1 MYNKY
6 LKYLM
11 KDNPKEVISKS
22 GIIIRKLFN
31 PIFQNVIVP
40 LSSKNKLI
48 IEERANL
55 PSGKPIIFA
64 ATHGFRDDVAFSLKT
79 AGIHSYLLY
88 ASIPDFY
95 YSIDGPALW
104 TNGTIML
111 DRKDKLSRSA
121 AKEKMKYAL
130 SLGTNILM
138 YPEGVWNKTE
148 NLLVQ
153 KLFPG
158 IYDVAKESGALVV
171 PIATLL
177 VGKYVYSIRGEA
189 FDICEYDRASGLN
202 VLRDKM
208 ATLKFNLIDKYS
220 HISRSDIGDPGEYHD
235 NYLKELIATA
245 NGLYD
250 YEIEN
255 SAQYTD
261 KNDKELLQY
270 RNHMEKIDL
279 CLNTA
284 FLFNKRYSF

>member
-1 MYNKY
+1 MYNKAFEY
-6 LKYLM
+6 LLKNEPQ
-11 KDNPKEVISKS
+11 KVISKA
-22 GIIIRKLFN
+22 GIVIRKLFN

-55 PSGKPIIFA
+55 PTGKPIIFA

-79 AGIHSYLLY
+79 AGLHSYLLY

-95 YSIDGPALW
+95 YSVDGPALW

-111 DRKDKLSRSA
+111 DRKDKASRSA

-153 KLFPG
+153 KLFAG

-189 FDICEYDRASGLN
+189 FDICGYDRVTGLN

-208 ATLKFNLIDKYS
+208 ATLKFCLIEKYS
-220 HISRSDIGDPGEYHD
+220 HESRSNIGDAKKYHD
-235 NYLKELIATA
+235 NYLDALIATA

-250 YEIEN
+250 YDIEN

-270 RNHMEKIDL
+270 RNHMEKINL
-279 CLNTA
+279 CLNNA
-284 FLFNKRYSF
+284 FLLNKRYVF